1 MDSLWQDVRYAARS
15 FRLNVGFA
23 AVAITSLALGVGANT
38 AIFELLDAVRLRA
51 LPVKHA
57 QELAIVRIADRS
69 WNMGNFSTRYSELT
83 NPIWE
88 QIRDHQ
94 EGFSSIS
101 AWAPEQ
107 LNLAVGGEVRYAQS
121 IWVSGDFFKVLEVQP
136 LMGRL
141 LSTDDDRRGCATGP
155 VVVSYSFWQREYG
168 GDPKVLGRRL
178 TLEGHPF
185 EVVGVTPA
193 NFYGVEV
200 GRSYDVAIPICTEP
214 IIHGEGTH
222 LDKRHHWWLASVGR
236 RKPGWTIAKETAQLN
251 AISPA
256 IVEAT
261 VPPEY
266 DPEAVKHYKQ
276 YRFAAFPADNGFS
289 SLRRNYESPLWLLL
303 GTAGLVRQAVR
314 R

>member
-1 MDSLWQDVRYAARS
+1 MTSLWQDVRYAARTL
-15 FRLNVGFA
+15 RLNVGFA

-57 QELAIVRIADRS
+57 QELAIVRIADRNWS
-69 WNMGNFSTRYSELT
+69 MGNFSTRYSELT

-94 EGFSSIS
+94 EGFTSIS

-155 VVVSYSFWQREYG
+155 AVVSYSFWQREYG
-168 GDPKVLGRRL
+168 ADPKVLGRR
-178 TLEGHPF
+178 
-185 EVVGVTPA
+185 
-193 NFYGVEV
+193 
-200 GRSYDVAIPICTEP
+200 
-214 IIHGEGTH
+214 
-222 LDKRHHWWLASVGR
+222 
-236 RKPGWTIAKETAQLN
+236 
-251 AISPA
+251 
-256 IVEAT
+256 
-261 VPPEY
+261 
-266 DPEAVKHYKQ
+266 
-276 YRFAAFPADNGFS
+276 
-289 SLRRNYESPLWLLL
+289 
-303 GTAGLVRQAVR
+303 
-314 R
+314 